1 MSLGPQPGGAT
12 FFAFK
17 MPKRATSPANRS
29 SHSHSN
35 SEFHQSAAPPQARL
49 PSLDFR
55 CFGMLLFEFL
65 NTLVE
70 CRQLPAKEFDF
81 SVILGRPELVS
92 NPPSRMMHPPLWSRP
107 REPDLW
113 RQMEALLARK
123 CSASGRLFSE
133 NQNLTRLSTRIS
145 DLKLPR
151 TLRSGKREFCQVTV
165 RRIRI
170 WLRSPNATATSR
182 KITACLSELF
192 STFAR

>member
-1 MSLGPQPGGAT
+1 
-12 FFAFK
+12 
-17 MPKRATSPANRS
+17 
-29 SHSHSN
+29 
-35 SEFHQSAAPPQARL
+35 
-49 PSLDFR
+49 
-55 CFGMLLFEFL
+55 MLLFEFL

-70 CRQLPAKEFDF
+70 CRQLPAKAFDF
-81 SVILGRPELVS
+81 SVIFGRPELVS
-92 NPPSRMMHPPLWSRP
+92 NPPCSHDASPLWSRL

-123 CSASGRLFSE
+123 CSAAGLLFSE

-151 TLRSGKREFCQVTV
+151 TITFGQTRIRQCQVTV